1 MSLSLPEHP
10 SLEFLK
16 KLAKDRLVVLRAT
29 NPSTHL
35 KAAQLAIARE
45 YGFSSWR
52 ALKLE
57 VDRRRAP
64 HIAEFIRACIAGD
77 VNALAEI
84 LKKEPGLARE
94 RVASGGT
101 GLHLAVR
108 HPDAL
113 RLLLEHGADPNTRD
127 DRDNAS
133 PLHFAAAHG
142 NAEAV
147 RLLLDAGSDVHGAGD
162 AHQGGV
168 IGWAARRNNQ
178 AVVDILVERGAQHHI
193 FSAMAMGDHA
203 LVERLVEA
211 NIDNLSRRRSR
222 FECGQTP
229 LHAAFAPPDGL
240 GCLTG
245 EPDHRLLE
253 LLIGLGADLEA
264 KDDKERTA
272 LDVALLRRDSEAMRL
287 LRSAGAIEPGAS
299 AEIDASDMVRLAG
312 SVRKS
317 LPMFRVANMSAAVH
331 WYRSIGFSMSDKY
344 EDSGDLVFAKLSFG
358 QCELTLS
365 AGGVTGPRDS
375 SLWLHTDQVEQLYQR
390 LKSHVA
396 FEEDLYSPF
405 YGGRQFS
412 VRDMDGLILV
422 FWQPPWLP
430 PGAGSEASQ
439 HTS

>member
-1 MSLSLPEHP
+1 MSLNLPEHP
-10 SLEFLK
+10 SIEFLK

-29 NPSTHL
+29 NPSIQL

-45 YGFSSWR
+45 HGFSSWR

-57 VDRRRAP
+57 IDRRRAP

-77 VNALAEI
+77 VNALANI
-84 LKKEPGLARE
+84 LEKEPTIARE
-94 RVASGGT
+94 RVASGST

-113 RLLLEHGADPNTRD
+113 RLLLAHGADPNARD

-147 RLLLDAGSDVHGAGD
+147 RLLLDAGSDVHGGGD

-168 IGWAARRNNQ
+168 IGWAARKNNKV
-178 AVVDILVERGAQHHI
+178 VVDILVERGAQHHI
-193 FSAMAMGDHA
+193 FSAMAMGDHG
-203 LVERLVEA
+203 LVEQLVEA
-211 NIDNLSRRRSR
+211 NIDNLCRRRSR
-222 FECGQTP
+222 LECGQTP

-253 LLIGLGADLEA
+253 LLIALGADLDA
-264 KDDKERTA
+264 KDDKGRTA
-272 LDVALLRRDSEAMRL
+272 LDVALLRKDSEAMRL
-287 LRSAGAIEPGAS
+287 LRAAGAIEPAAS
-299 AEIDASDMVRLAG
+299 AEVDPNELARLSD
-312 SVRKS
+312 SVSKS
-317 LPMFRVANMSAAVH
+317 LPMFKVSNMSAAVQ
-331 WYRSIGFSMSDKY
+331 WYRSIGFSISDKY
-344 EDSGDLVFAKLSFG
+344 EDSGDLIFAKLSFG
-358 QCELTLS
+358 QCELALS

-375 SLWLHTDQVEQLYQR
+375 SLWLHTKQAEQLYQR

-412 VRDMDGLILV
+412 IRDLDGLILV
-422 FWQPPWLP
+422 FWQPPWLSS
-430 PGAGSEASQ
+430 GSVS
-439 HTS
+439 